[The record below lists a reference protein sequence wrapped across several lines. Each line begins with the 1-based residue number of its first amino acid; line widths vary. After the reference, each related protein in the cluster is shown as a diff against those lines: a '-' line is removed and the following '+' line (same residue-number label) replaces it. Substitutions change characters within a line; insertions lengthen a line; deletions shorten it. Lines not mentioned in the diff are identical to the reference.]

1 VGLSAF
7 STYGGNPLA
16 CAAGVAVAA
25 AFDDDNLLENVV
37 ARGAQLK
44 AGLEKLQADSRFAGL
59 IKEVRGQGLLLGLE
73 LSASGVG
80 TFPTAVDVV
89 GSATQEGLLL
99 VPAGPKVVRF
109 VPPLVVTAP
118 EVDAA
123 LAAFEKALLK
133 HV

>member
-1 VGLSAF
+1 LPPCTS
-7 STYGGNPLA
+7 
-16 CAAGVAVAA
+16 
-25 AFDDDNLLENVV
+25 
-37 ARGAQLK
+37 K
-44 AGLEKLQADSRFAGL
+44 ADGRFAGL

-73 LSASGVG
+73 LHASGVG
-80 TFPTAVDVV
+80 TFPTAGEVV

-109 VPPLVVTAP
+109 VPPLVVTAA

-133 HV
+133 HVKA